1 MEVAPPKKK
10 TAAEKM
16 SLIGVGNDV
25 KRKDFLKMIS
35 NTEETFLT
43 MERHKNPYEFID
55 PKT

>member
-25 KRKDFLKMIS
+25 KRKEYLKKIS